1 MSSRSCGGDT
11 SWSPT
16 EGGAPGPGLAQVDM
30 SEPGLD
36 ILNRILATRGGF
48 GHREHL
54 ELAWTCLDRYDVDAA
69 HHAATTAVRH
79 LAGRHGMP
87 DRYHETITRSWVHVV
102 ALHRALEP
110 ARSFDAFIAA
120 HPVLLTKD
128 LLSRH
133 YSPPVLHSPSARAHW
148 AEPDLRAFPALT

>member
-1 MSSRSCGGDT
+1 MT
-11 SWSPT
+11 
-16 EGGAPGPGLAQVDM
+16 
-30 SEPGLD
+30 EPGID
-36 ILNRILATRGGF
+36 ILQRILATRGGF

-69 HHAATTAVRH
+69 HDAVSTAVRH
-79 LAGRHGMP
+79 VAALHGMP

-110 ARSFDAFIAA
+110 GDSFDAFLAA
-120 HPVLLTKD
+120 HPALLTKD

-133 YSPPVLHSPSARAHW
+133 YSEPALHSGAARTTW
-148 AEPDLRAFPALT
+148 AEPDLRAFPALA